1 MNRLLIAAMMLS
13 VGLCQ
18 ADTLT
23 LRSGRVVTGSYLGGD
38 SRQIKMAVGDRIE
51 NFSVADVARLEFAS
65 LSSNNAGLP
74 SSTAEPTPPA
84 PTPNY
89 PPPSAPDRRE
99 LRTDRTPP
107 ASNSAY
113 RGAEIPAGTT
123 LTIRMI
129 DPVDSRYDHLG
140 QTYKASLDEPIMI
153 NGDVVVPRGMDVIA
167 KLVDDKQS
175 GRATGTTVLTLDLE
189 SITIDGRVI
198 PLATEEITRA
208 SGSRTKKNGLAAGGL
223 GALGAIIG
231 GIAGG
236 GKGAAIGAVTGAGAG
251 AAGSVLMKGE
261 QVKIPSETR
270 LTFTL
275 QQPLKI

>member
-1 MNRLLIAAMMLS
+1 MKRLLGAAILLVS
-13 VGLCQ
+13 GLCQ

-23 LRSGRVVTGSYLGGD
+23 LRSGRVITGSYLGGD
-38 SRQIKMAVGDRIE
+38 SRVIKMVVGDKIE
-51 NFSVADVARLEFAS
+51 NFSVADVTRIEFGSLAS
-65 LSSNNAGLP
+65 TTAGLP
-74 SSTAEPTPPA
+74 TSTAETS
-84 PTPNY
+84 
-89 PPPSAPDRRE
+89 PSQAADRRE

-107 ASNSAY
+107 ASNASY
-113 RGAEIPAGTT
+113 RGTEIPGGTT
-123 LTIRMI
+123 LTIRLI
-129 DPVDSRYDHLG
+129 DPVDSRYDRLG

-153 NGDVVVPRGMDVIA
+153 NGDVVVPRGVDVLA

-175 GRATGTTVLTLDLE
+175 GRATGATVLTLDLE

-198 PLATEEITRA
+198 PIATEEITRA
-208 SGSRTKKNGLAAGGL
+208 SGSRTKRTGIAAGGL

-236 GKGAAIGAVTGAGAG
+236 GKGAAIGAVAGAGAG
-251 AAGSVLMKGE
+251 ATGSVLMKGE